1 MGLIN
6 AWKGFWTSG
15 DGFSNK
21 AITKKRPLRMYA
33 GAATSRLNSNWMAA
47 GTSADAEIKGSIKT
61 LRQRSRQLVR
71 DDPHARQAVRS
82 ITSNVIGDSGIKLQ
96 AHVRKYRVNTLDTKI
111 NAQIEEA
118 WKKWGRY
125 DSCHTA
131 GRLCWADIERLCC
144 NSMIESG
151 EVFIRMVNKPFGR
164 SKIPFALEILEA
176 DQLDDDYTG
185 RSSNKNASWRMGVE
199 VDKFMR
205 PKNYAFLT
213 KHPGDTPFTLPQG
226 EDRHMIIPANEIIH
240 LYMTDRPSQT
250 RGVPWMAS
258 AIESLHQLA
267 GFRESAVVRARA
279 SSALMGFITSPE
291 GELDQ
296 GGEVYDGDRVTSFSP
311 GQFHYLQNGENV
323 VIPDMDSPHGEFEPF
338 MRAMLRSMA
347 AGIGLSY
354 ESLSRDYSQSNYSS
368 SRLALLEDR
377 TQYKAIQNYFI
388 ENLHSRIYENWLQM
402 AVLSGEL
409 NLPNFDTDFE
419 KYMKIH
425 WMPRGWSWIDPLKE
439 VNAAKEAVRAGFK
452 TQAQVVA
459 EQGGDLEELL
469 AERKDEVEQAEQLG
483 LVFDSKLTIPTEQKE
498 VSIDETPNPESYGGK
513 T

>member
-1 MGLIN
+1 MLG
-6 AWKGFWTSG
+6 KVFWTSG

-96 AHVRKYRVNTLDTKI
+96 SHVRKYRVNTLDTKI

-205 PKNYAFLT
+205 PK
-213 KHPGDTPFTLPQG
+213 
-226 EDRHMIIPANEIIH
+226 I
-240 LYMTDRPSQT
+240 
-250 RGVPWMAS
+250 
-258 AIESLHQLA
+258 
-267 GFRESAVVRARA
+267 
-279 SSALMGFITSPE
+279 
-291 GELDQ
+291 
-296 GGEVYDGDRVTSFSP
+296 
-311 GQFHYLQNGENV
+311 
-323 VIPDMDSPHGEFEPF
+323 
-338 MRAMLRSMA
+338 MLS
-347 AGIGLSY
+347 
-354 ESLSRDYSQSNYSS
+354 
-368 SRLALLEDR
+368 
-377 TQYKAIQNYFI
+377 
-388 ENLHSRIYENWLQM
+388 
-402 AVLSGEL
+402 
-409 NLPNFDTDFE
+409 
-419 KYMKIH
+419 
-425 WMPRGWSWIDPLKE
+425 
-439 VNAAKEAVRAGFK
+439 
-452 TQAQVVA
+452 
-459 EQGGDLEELL
+459 
-469 AERKDEVEQAEQLG
+469 
-483 LVFDSKLTIPTEQKE
+483 
-498 VSIDETPNPESYGGK
+498 
-513 T
+513 